1 MKNLEGINNLFIL
14 SSYLC
19 RHRMDRGDLNPYPEE
34 KEEKRKKK
42 KIKTNKGHKSHKRE
56 KKRRRR
62 NETENIKK
70 GFIRSARRNHRKSKG
85 VRGRGP
91 FRSV

>member
-34 KEEKRKKK
+34 KERKKK
-42 KIKTNKGHKSHKRE
+42 EE
-56 KKRRRR
+56 KDKD
-62 NETENIKK
+62 K
-70 GFIRSARRNHRKSKG
+70 
-85 VRGRGP
+85 
-91 FRSV
+91 

>member
-56 KKRRRR
+56 KKREEE
-62 NETENIKK
+62 ETK
-70 GFIRSARRNHRKSKG
+70 RKT
-85 VRGRGP
+85 
-91 FRSV
+91 